1 MNLSKSYKK
10 KEFNSNESL
19 NSIETFASRSCS
31 IDSLNEFD
39 FSEIIDFNN
48 KVPKEKQ
55 KSSKWIPIQKRRSRE
70 VKKEIS
76 KSPSVEDVLKKL
88 NIKEKIKKSD

>member
-19 NSIETFASRSCS
+19 NSIESFETRSVS
-31 IDSLNEFD
+31 IDSVNEFE
-39 FSEIIDFNN
+39 FSQTIDFNN
-48 KVPKEKQ
+48 KVPKEKLR
-55 KSSKWIPIQKRRSRE
+55 SSKWIPIQKRRSRE
-70 VKKEIS
+70 EKETIS

-88 NIKEKIKKSD
+88 NIKVRIQK

>member
-19 NSIETFASRSCS
+19 NSIESFASRSIS
-31 IDSLNEFD
+31 ADSLNECE
-39 FSEIIDFNN
+39 FSQAIDVKSKF
-48 KVPKEKQ
+48 PKEKQ
-55 KSSKWIPIQKRRSRE
+55 NSSKWIPIQKRRSRE
-70 VKKEIS
+70 EKLIS

-88 NIKEKIKKSD
+88 NIKEKIK

>member
-19 NSIETFASRSCS
+19 NSIESFASRSIS
-31 IDSLNEFD
+31 ADSLNESE
-39 FSEIIDFNN
+39 FSQAIDVKSKF
-48 KVPKEKQ
+48 PKEKQ

-88 NIKEKIKKSD
+88 NIKEKIK